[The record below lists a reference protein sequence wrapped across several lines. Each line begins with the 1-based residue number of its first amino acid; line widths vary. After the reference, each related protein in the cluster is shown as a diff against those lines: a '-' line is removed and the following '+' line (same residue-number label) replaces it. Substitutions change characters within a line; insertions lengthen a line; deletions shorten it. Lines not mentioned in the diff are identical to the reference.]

1 MTYGEKLRELRTAAG
16 LTEPK
21 LAAKS
26 GVSYWALHDYALGRR
41 RPSLAAAAKI
51 ARALEASCDAFA
63 ECDDIAGPVKTGRPA
78 SRGTGRGKESE
89 HDPRIG

>member
-16 LTEPK
+16 LSEPK

-41 RPSLAAAAKI
+41 RPSLAAAARI
-51 ARALEASCDAFA
+51 ARALGTSCDTFA
-63 ECDDIAGPVKTGRPA
+63 ECDDIAGPLKNPKKARNGRQK
-78 SRGTGRGKESE
+78 GK
-89 HDPRIG
+89 

>member
-16 LTEPK
+16 LSEPK

-41 RPSLAAAAKI
+41 RPSLAAAARI
-51 ARALEASCDAFA
+51 ARALGTSCDVFA
-63 ECDDIAGPVKTGRPA
+63 ACEDIAGPVKNTGKSGGRP
-78 SRGTGRGKESE
+78 RKGK
-89 HDPRIG
+89 